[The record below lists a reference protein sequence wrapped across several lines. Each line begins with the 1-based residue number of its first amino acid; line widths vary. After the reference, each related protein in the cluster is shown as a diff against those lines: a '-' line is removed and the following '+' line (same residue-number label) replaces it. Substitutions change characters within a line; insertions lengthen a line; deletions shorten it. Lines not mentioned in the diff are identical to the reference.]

1 LTEADGPT
9 ALLLSR
15 SLTDSLYSG
24 IVISVLE
31 EKTVT
36 QIKIERNPSEDRLK
50 ELGVSNW
57 PIWTKEASEFPW
69 TYDAQETCYFLEG
82 DVVVTPDG
90 GKPVEMGKGDLVT
103 FPAGM
108 SCTWKIS
115 KDVKKHY
122 QFG

>member
-1 LTEADGPT
+1 M
-9 ALLLSR
+9 
-15 SLTDSLYSG
+15 
-24 IVISVLE
+24 
-31 EKTVT
+31 T
-36 QIKIERNPSEDRLK
+36 QIKIERNPSEERLK
-50 ELGVSNW
+50 ELGISDW

-69 TYDAQETCYFLEG
+69 TYDAQETCYFLKG

-90 GKPVEMGKGDLVT
+90 GEPVEMSKGDLVT